1 MSLLAIG
8 TQTHWGEIV
17 AVQWVGERYYFIM
30 DQLGGVSMM
39 PSDIVEQSATSQEG
53 QHESR

>member
-53 QHESR
+53 QHG